1 MYSPLP
7 VSVRIWCYGPILA
20 DLLKATLCL
29 IFPKEQSL
37 LYGISS
43 LSKLIIFFLTE
54 FSSISSLLLLVSI
67 IFYFSFFL
75 NSIKVTEDHCR
86 GEVLVPSCL
95 ILSTLYFYSYP
106 HRKDAQGQEST
117 KKESPY
123 STWNFRLPRV
133 MLCYSCYC
141 FSVKPEIS
149 SHSSKS
155 YANLPCIKINS
166 FLYVKRILEQYYLQ
180 CLTIKF
186 HKNNM

>member
-1 MYSPLP
+1 MCSWLP
-7 VSVRIWCYGPILA
+7 VSLRIWYYGPILA

-29 IFPKEQSL
+29 LFPKEQSL

-43 LSKLIIFFLTE
+43 LNELIIFLTE
-54 FSSISSLLLLVSI
+54 LSSISILLLLVSI

-86 GEVLVPSCL
+86 GELLVPSCL
-95 ILSTLYFYSYP
+95 ILSTLFFYSYP
-106 HRKDAQGQEST
+106 HRKDAQGQAST
-117 KKESPY
+117 KKESPD

-149 SHSSKS
+149 SRSSKS
-155 YANLPCIKINS
+155 YANILSIKIKF
-166 FLYVKRILEQYYLQ
+166 FL
-180 CLTIKF
+180 
-186 HKNNM
+186 